1 MTTLSIYTSVWH
13 DSSTKGFRHNIK
25 HKRHDCWR
33 ADIRIKQKINDVWVQ
48 ISRIRKRFK
57 CPEQAKSFV
66 EQWKQ
71 IDSPA
76 FMQHPINHQ
85 ALRAELLD
93 LEERKINKDGM
104 LEVIEYRINQIKE
117 LLK

>member
-1 MTTLSIYTSVWH
+1 MTTFSIYTSVWH

-76 FMQHPINHQ
+76 FMQHQINRQ
-85 ALRAELLD
+85 ALKEELSN
-93 LEERKINKDGM
+93 LEQRKQKQDGI
-104 LEVIEYRINQIKE
+104 LEVIEYRISQIKE

>member
-1 MTTLSIYTSVWH
+1 MKTFSIHTSVWH

-33 ADIRIKQKINDVWVQ
+33 ADIRIKQKINNVWVQ

-57 CPEQAKSFV
+57 CPEQAKSFA

-71 IDSPA
+71 TETPA
-76 FMQHPINHQ
+76 FLQHQINRQ
-85 ALRAELLD
+85 ALREELSN
-93 LEERKINKDGM
+93 LEQRKIQKNGM
-104 LEVIEYRINQIKE
+104 LEVIEYRISQIKE